1 MPGGGFL
8 PSEPDQLH
16 KHREWRDERYP
27 PPTNPTPPAQD
38 VMEPQSDKP
47 KPSRAKTARG
57 SLDAQSA
64 TPADGKADVAA
75 RAEYEQARRSL
86 IRFACAIDVPGRPVS
101 DDSEDPL
108 YAKIETAL
116 APHHRLLLDKVQKVV
131 ETPSGR
137 AMILMPPGSAKST
150 YCSVVL
156 PTFLMGRR
164 KDCRIILASYGTDLA
179 RKHGRRARA
188 IVRSATYQAIFNTTP
203 SREASAAD
211 GWALSNG
218 SEYMATGINSGVTGN
233 RANGLIIDDPVKGRE
248 DADSELIRR
257 KTREAYEDD
266 LKTRL
271 LPGGWIIL
279 IQTRWHEDDLAGSI
293 LPERWA
299 GESGSLL
306 CRDGK
311 VWDVVCLP
319 AKCDRADDPLGRSI
333 GEFLWPEW
341 FDRAH
346 WEEFERNPRTWSA
359 LYQQKPAP
367 DTGIFFEAPW
377 LKTYHTM
384 PARET
389 LSVYGASDYAVTE
402 GRGDYTVHIVVG
414 VDPAG
419 RLYVLDLW
427 RGQTASN
434 VWVEVLCDLIRRWKP
449 IAWGEET
456 GQIRAGIG
464 PFLDQRLRERRAY
477 VARKAFPA
485 RGNKETRAQAI
496 RGRIA
501 LDGLY
506 VPSSAQITAGV
517 VLGPEP
523 ALRGDF
529 SNAPPA
535 LLALRPAG
543 PQVVRSTK
551 DSAPTPVPDFAEH
564 TPDQPLGVRDEWVA
578 DFRYE
583 LLHFPHGR
591 NDDQVDA
598 LSLIGQLLDIMIK
611 GKPKPEP
618 TQFRGA
624 NEITMD
630 EIWEHGRLKP
640 PGSDWGV

>member
-1 MPGGGFL
+1 LRG
-8 PSEPDQLH
+8 QLVPARQANTP
-16 KHREWRDERYP
+16 KSSRAEAAPAVASGQPAP
-27 PPTNPTPPAQD
+27 P
-38 VMEPQSDKP
+38 ESDK
-47 KPSRAKTARG
+47 
-57 SLDAQSA
+57 SA
-64 TPADGKADVAA
+64 LPLK
-75 RAEYEQARRSL
+75 AEYERARASL
-86 IRFACAIDVPGRPVS
+86 VHFACAIDVPGRPVS
-101 DDSEDPL
+101 EEAEDPL

-116 APHHRLLLDKVQKVV
+116 APHHQLLLQTVQKVV
-131 ETPSGR
+131 ETPGGR

-156 PTFLMGRR
+156 PTFLMGRQ

-188 IVRSATYQAIFNTTP
+188 IVRSAVYQNIFNTTP

-218 SEYMATGINSGVTGN
+218 SEYMATGINAGVTGN
-233 RANGLIIDDPVKGRE
+233 RANGLIIDDPIKGRE
-248 DADSELIRR
+248 DADSEQIRR

-271 LPGGWIIL
+271 LPGGWIIM
-279 IQTRWHEDDLAGSI
+279 IQTRWHEDDLAGSV

-299 GESGSLL
+299 GESGPVL

-311 VWDVVCLP
+311 VWEVVCLP
-319 AKCDRADDPLGRSI
+319 AKCDRDDDPLGRPI
-333 GEFLWPEW
+333 GEYLWPEW
-341 FDRAH
+341 FNRAH

-367 DTGIFFEAPW
+367 DTGIFFEAAW
-377 LKTYHTM
+377 LKAYSVM

-402 GRGDYTVHIVVG
+402 GRGDYTAHIVVG
-414 VDPAG
+414 IDPAG
-419 RLYVLDLW
+419 RLYVLDMW

-434 VWVEVLCDLIRRWKP
+434 VWVEVLCDLIKRWKP
-449 IAWGEET
+449 IAWGEEA

-464 PFLDQRLRERRAY
+464 PFLEQRLRERHAY
-477 VARKAFPA
+477 VARKSFPA
-485 RGNKETRAQAI
+485 RGNKETRAQSI
-496 RGRIA
+496 RGRMA

-506 VPSSAQITAGV
+506 LPDSAQVTTGA
-517 VLGPEP
+517 VLGGEP
-523 ALRGDF
+523 VMRGDF
-529 SNAPPA
+529 GNAPPA
-535 LLALRPAG
+535 LLALRHDGTAVLPAA
-543 PQVVRSTK
+543 
-551 DSAPTPVPDFAEH
+551 SAPVAEYADS
-564 TPDQPLGVRDEWVA
+564 DQPAAVRDEWVA
-578 DFRYE
+578 SFRYE

-611 GKPKPEP
+611 GRPKPEP
-618 TQFRGA
+618 PRFRGA

-630 EIWEHGRLKP
+630 EIWEHGRTKP
-640 PGSDWGV
+640 PGSDWRL

>member
-1 MPGGGFL
+1 MT
-8 PSEPDQLH
+8 SEQS
-16 KHREWRDERYP
+16 RGWRDERYP
-27 PPTNPTPPAQD
+27 PASEPALRRKLLPA
-38 VMEPQSDKP
+38 PQANKP
-47 KPSRAKTARG
+47 KPTRTE
-57 SLDAQSA
+57 A
-64 TPADGKADVAA
+64 TPALARGQPAPPATEHDSVPRRLEYEEA
-75 RAEYEQARRSL
+75 RASL
-86 IRFACAIDVPGRPVS
+86 VHFACAIDVPGRPVS
-101 DDSEDPL
+101 EEADDPL
-108 YAKIETAL
+108 YASIETTL
-116 APHHRLLLDKVQKVV
+116 APHHRLLLETVQKVV
-131 ETPSGR
+131 ETPGGR

-156 PTFLMGRR
+156 PTFLMGRQ

-188 IVRSATYQAIFNTTP
+188 IARSAIYQNIFNTTL
-203 SREASAAD
+203 SRDASAAD

-218 SEYMATGINSGVTGN
+218 SEYMATGINAGVTGN

-299 GESGSLL
+299 GESGQLL

-311 VWDVVCLP
+311 VWEMVCLP
-319 AKCDRADDPLGRSI
+319 AKCDRLDDPLGRAI
-333 GEFLWPEW
+333 GDYLWPEW
-341 FDRAH
+341 FTRTH

-367 DTGIFFEAPW
+367 DTGIFFEAAW
-377 LKTYHTM
+377 LKTYSVM
-384 PARET
+384 PPRET

-414 VDPAG
+414 IDPAG

-434 VWVEVLCDLIRRWKP
+434 VWVEILCDLIRRWKP
-449 IAWGEET
+449 IAWAEET

-464 PFLDQRLRERRAY
+464 PFLEQRLRERRAY
-477 VARKAFPA
+477 VARKVFPA
-485 RGNKETRAQAI
+485 RGNKETRAQSV
-496 RGRIA
+496 RGRVA

-506 VPSSAQITAGV
+506 LPASAQVTAGAV
-517 VLGPEP
+517 IGPEP
-523 ALRGDF
+523 VQRGDF
-529 SNAPPA
+529 AHAPPA
-535 LLALRPAG
+535 LLALRHPGVPEPRSADATAIMPVAG
-543 PQVVRSTK
+543 HIGA
-551 DSAPTPVPDFAEH
+551 D
-564 TPDQPLGVRDEWVA
+564 PDQPPVAPDEWVA

-618 TQFRGA
+618 PRLRAA
-624 NEITMD
+624 NEITLD
-630 EIWEHGRLKP
+630 EIWEHGRIKP
-640 PGSDWGV
+640 PGSDWRL

>member
-1 MPGGGFL
+1 MGSEQKPG
-8 PSEPDQLH
+8 
-16 KHREWRDERYP
+16 WRDERYP
-27 PPTNPTPPAQD
+27 SASEPALGSKLLIAPRATKPKAPRAEAAPAMPSGQPAPP
-38 VMEPQSDKP
+38 ESDKGAVP
-47 KPSRAKTARG
+47 I
-57 SLDAQSA
+57 Q
-64 TPADGKADVAA
+64 
-75 RAEYEQARRSL
+75 AEHEQARQSL
-86 IRFACAIDVPGRPVS
+86 IHFACAIDVPGRPVS
-101 DDSEDPL
+101 EDADDPL
-108 YAKIETAL
+108 YDKIETAL
-116 APHHRLLLDKVQKVV
+116 APHHRLLLDTVQKVV
-131 ETPSGR
+131 ETPGGR

-156 PTFLMGRR
+156 PTFLMGRK

-188 IVRSATYQAIFNTTP
+188 IVRSAIYQNIFNTKP

-218 SEYMATGINSGVTGN
+218 SEYMATGINSGITGN

-248 DADSELIRR
+248 DADSELIRT

-299 GESGSLL
+299 GESGPLL

-311 VWDVVCLP
+311 TWDVVCLP
-319 AKCDRADDPLGRSI
+319 AKCDRLDDPLGRQI
-333 GEFLWPEW
+333 GDYLWPEW
-341 FDRAH
+341 FTRTH

-367 DTGIFFEAPW
+367 DTGIFFEGPW
-377 LKTYHTM
+377 LKTYSLM
-384 PARET
+384 PSRET

-414 VDPAG
+414 IDPAG

-449 IAWGEET
+449 IAWAEET

-464 PFLDQRLRERRAY
+464 PFLEQRLRERRAY
-477 VARKAFPA
+477 VARRAFPA
-485 RGNKETRAQAI
+485 RGNKETRAQSI
-496 RGRIA
+496 RGRVA

-506 VPSSAQITAGV
+506 LPASAQVTAGAV
-517 VLGPEP
+517 IGPEP
-523 ALRGDF
+523 VLRGDF

-535 LLALRPAG
+535 LLALRHPG
-543 PQVVRSTK
+543 
-551 DSAPTPVPDFAEH
+551 APVPRPVEATTVAPVPDHLA
-564 TPDQPLGVRDEWVA
+564 PDPEQPPVAREEWVA

-611 GKPKPEP
+611 GKPKSEP
-618 TQFRGA
+618 PRLRGA
-624 NEITMD
+624 NELSMD
-630 EIWEHGRLKP
+630 EIWEHGRTRA
-640 PGSDWGV
+640 PGSDWRL

>member
-1 MPGGGFL
+1 MASEHKRDWGDLRYPL
-8 PSEPDQLH
+8 PSEPELSP
-16 KHREWRDERYP
+16 KLL
-27 PPTNPTPPAQD
+27 PA
-38 VMEPQSDKP
+38 PQADKP
-47 KPSRAKTARG
+47 KPSRAEAAPARPSG
-57 SLDAQSA
+57 Q
-64 TPADGKADVAA
+64 PAPPDSDKVPIH
-75 RAEYEQARRSL
+75 AEYEQARASL
-86 IRFACAIDVPGRPVS
+86 IHFACAIDVPGRPVS
-101 DDSEDPL
+101 EDAEDPP
-108 YAKIETAL
+108 YANIETAL
-116 APHHRLLLDKVQKVV
+116 APHHRLLLETVQKVV
-131 ETPSGR
+131 ETPGGR

-156 PTFLMGRR
+156 PTFLMGRQ
-164 KDCRIILASYGTDLA
+164 KDCRIILAAYGTDLA

-188 IVRSATYQAIFNTTP
+188 IVRSAVYQNIFNTTP

-218 SEYMATGINSGVTGN
+218 SEYMATGINAGVTGN

-248 DADSELIRR
+248 DADSEQIRR

-271 LPGGWIIL
+271 QPGGWIIL

-293 LPERWA
+293 LPEQWA
-299 GESGSLL
+299 GESGALL

-319 AKCDRADDPLGRSI
+319 AKCDRADDPLGRPI
-333 GEFLWPEW
+333 GEYLWPEW
-341 FDRAH
+341 FNRTH

-367 DTGIFFEAPW
+367 DTGIFFEAAW
-377 LKTYHTM
+377 LKTYSVM

-402 GRGDYTVHIVVG
+402 GRGDYTAHIVVG
-414 VDPAG
+414 IDPAG

-427 RGQTASN
+427 RGQTASE
-434 VWVEVLCDLIRRWKP
+434 VWVEVLCDLIKRWKP
-449 IAWGEET
+449 IAWGEEA

-464 PFLDQRLRERRAY
+464 PFLEQRLRERRAY
-477 VARKAFPA
+477 VARKSFPA
-485 RGNKETRAQAI
+485 RGNKETRAQSI

-506 VPSSAQITAGV
+506 LPTSAQVTASV
-517 VLGPEP
+517 ALGAEP
-523 ALRGDF
+523 VARGDF
-529 SNAPPA
+529 GNAPPA
-535 LLALRPAG
+535 LLALRHEGATVPPA
-543 PQVVRSTK
+543 VNASTI
-551 DSAPTPVPDFAEH
+551 APAADDAD
-564 TPDQPLGVRDEWVA
+564 PDQPAAVRDEWVA
-578 DFRYE
+578 SFRYE

-611 GKPKPEP
+611 GRPKAEP
-618 TQFRGA
+618 PRFRGA

-630 EIWEHGRLKP
+630 EIWEHGRGKP
-640 PGSDWGV
+640 PGSDWRI

>member
-1 MPGGGFL
+1 MVSEQKPGWG
-8 PSEPDQLH
+8 DN
-16 KHREWRDERYP
+16 RYP
-27 PPTNPTPPAQD
+27 RASAQELHRKLLLAPPANK
-38 VMEPQSDKP
+38 S
-47 KPSRAKTARG
+47 KPSRAEAVPAAG
-57 SLDAQSA
+57 SRQPPESDKDPL
-64 TPADGKADVAA
+64 PAA
-75 RAEYEQARRSL
+75 AEYEQARASL
-86 IRFACAIDVPGRPVS
+86 VHFACAIDVPGRPVTEET
-101 DDSEDPL
+101 EDPL
-108 YAKIETAL
+108 YTNIETAL
-116 APHHRLLLDKVQKVV
+116 APHHRLLLETVQRVV
-131 ETPSGR
+131 ETPGGR

-156 PTFLMGRR
+156 PTFLMGRQR
-164 KDCRIILASYGTDLA
+164 DCRIILAAYGTDLA

-188 IVRSATYQAIFNTTP
+188 IVRSKTYQDIFRTTP

-218 SEYMATGINSGVTGN
+218 SEYMATGINAGVTGN
-233 RANGLIIDDPVKGRE
+233 RASGLIIDDPVKGRE

-299 GESGSLL
+299 GESGALQ

-319 AKCDRADDPLGRSI
+319 AKCDRADDPLGRAI
-333 GEFLWPEW
+333 GEYLWPEW
-341 FDRAH
+341 FTPVH

-367 DTGIFFEAPW
+367 DTGIFFEAAW
-377 LKTYHTM
+377 LKTYSVM
-384 PARET
+384 PLRET

-402 GRGDYTVHIVVG
+402 GRGDYTAHIVIG
-414 VDPAG
+414 IDPAG
-419 RLYVLDLW
+419 HLYVLDLW
-427 RGQTASN
+427 RGQTASD
-434 VWVEVLCDLIRRWKP
+434 VWVEVLCDLIKRWKP
-449 IAWGEET
+449 IAWGEEA

-464 PFLDQRLRERRAY
+464 PFLEQRLRERRAY
-477 VARKAFPA
+477 VARKSFPA
-485 RGNKETRAQAI
+485 RGNKETRAQSI

-506 VPSSAQITAGV
+506 LPVSAQVTTSALLDAEPV
-517 VLGPEP
+517 V
-523 ALRGDF
+523 RGDF
-529 SNAPPA
+529 SNAPPS
-535 LLALRPAG
+535 LLALRHEGAAQPAPAG
-543 PQVVRSTK
+543 AT
-551 DSAPTPVPDFAEH
+551 TPALNAEH
-564 TPDQPLGVRDEWVA
+564 ADSDEPPAVRQEWVA
-578 DFRYE
+578 SFRYE

-611 GKPKPEP
+611 GKPKAEP
-618 TQFRGA
+618 PRFRGA

-630 EIWEHGRLKP
+630 EIWEHGRSKP
-640 PGSDWGV
+640 PGDWRI

>member
-1 MPGGGFL
+1 MPSGQPVPAESDNGAV
-8 PSEPDQLH
+8 PVRVEY
-16 KHREWRDERYP
+16 ER
-27 PPTNPTPPAQD
+27 
-38 VMEPQSDKP
+38 
-47 KPSRAKTARG
+47 
-57 SLDAQSA
+57 
-64 TPADGKADVAA
+64 A
-75 RAEYEQARRSL
+75 RASL
-86 IRFACAIDVPGRPVS
+86 VHFACAIDVPGRPVS
-101 DDSEDPL
+101 EDVEDPL

-116 APHHRLLLDKVQKVV
+116 APHHQLLLETVQKVV
-131 ETPSGR
+131 ETPGGR

-156 PTFLMGRR
+156 PTFLMGRQ

-188 IVRSATYQAIFNTTP
+188 IVRSAVYQAIFNTTP

-218 SEYMATGINSGVTGN
+218 SEYMATGINAGVTGN

-248 DADSELIRR
+248 DADSEQIRR

-279 IQTRWHEDDLAGSI
+279 IQTRWHEDDLAGSV

-299 GESGSLL
+299 GESGPLL

-311 VWDVVCLP
+311 IWDVVCLP
-319 AKCDRADDPLGRSI
+319 AKCDRADDPLGRPI
-333 GEFLWPEW
+333 GEYLWPEW
-341 FDRAH
+341 FNRAH

-367 DTGIFFEAPW
+367 DTGIFFEAAW
-377 LKTYHTM
+377 LKTYSVM

-402 GRGDYTVHIVVG
+402 GRGDYTAHIVVG
-414 VDPAG
+414 IDPAG
-419 RLYVLDLW
+419 RLYVLDMW

-434 VWVEVLCDLIRRWKP
+434 VWVEVLCDLIKRWKP
-449 IAWGEET
+449 IAWGEEA

-464 PFLDQRLRERRAY
+464 PFLEQRLRERHAY
-477 VARKAFPA
+477 VARKSFPA
-485 RGNKETRAQAI
+485 RGNKETRAQSI
-496 RGRIA
+496 RGRMA

-506 VPSSAQITAGV
+506 LPDSAQVTTGA
-517 VLGPEP
+517 VLGGEP
-523 ALRGDF
+523 VMRGDF
-529 SNAPPA
+529 GNAPPA
-535 LLALRPAG
+535 LLALRHDGTAVLPAA
-543 PQVVRSTK
+543 
-551 DSAPTPVPDFAEH
+551 SAPVAEYADS
-564 TPDQPLGVRDEWVA
+564 DQPAAVRDEWVA
-578 DFRYE
+578 SFRYE

-611 GKPKPEP
+611 GRPKPEP
-618 TQFRGA
+618 PRFRGA

-630 EIWEHGRLKP
+630 EIWEHGRTKP
-640 PGSDWGV
+640 PGSDWRL